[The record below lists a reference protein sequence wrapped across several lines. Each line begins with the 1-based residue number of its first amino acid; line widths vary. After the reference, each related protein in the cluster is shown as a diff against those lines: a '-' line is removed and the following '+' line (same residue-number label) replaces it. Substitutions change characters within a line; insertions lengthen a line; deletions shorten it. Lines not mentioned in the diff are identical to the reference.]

1 MHPIRILHVFGR
13 VDRGGAETMIM
24 NLYRNIDKS
33 LIQFDFA
40 VHTNDICDYEEEIMG
55 LGGKIYRLPQFNGIN
70 IINYINAWRNFFKIH
85 QEYKIIHGHMYSI
98 ASIYLLIA
106 KSYGLYTIAHSHST
120 SNGSGIKSIV
130 KDIFCLPLKYICD
143 YKMAC
148 GIDAAK
154 WLFGEKR
161 IRENSFHLLKN
172 AINLEEYFCKDE
184 MNESLSNKERIV
196 CGHIG
201 RFVEVKNHRFLVD
214 VFFEYHKLNPNSI
227 LLLIGTGELED
238 IIKEYVVK
246 LRLEKTVFF
255 LGNQKNVKKHLR
267 KMDVFIFPSIYEGL
281 PLALVEAQASG
292 IQCFISDTISDEV
305 CITSCINKLSL
316 KESASV
322 WARCIKGKNLM
333 KKNTHSELRNA
344 GYDIENTVQWL
355 SKFYINHYK
364 LR

>member
-1 MHPIRILHVFGR
+1 MSPIRILHVFGR
-13 VDRGGAETMIM
+13 MDRGGAETMVM
-24 NLYRNIDKS
+24 NLYRNIDRN

-40 VHTNDICDYEEEIMG
+40 VHTTDICDYEKEISG
-55 LGGKIYRLPQFNGIN
+55 LGGKIYRFPQFNGIN
-70 IINYINAWRNFFKIH
+70 IMNYMNSWKNFLKKH

-98 ASIYLLIA
+98 ASIYLLIS
-106 KSYGLYTIAHSHST
+106 KRYGLYTIAHSHST

-148 GIDAAK
+148 SIDAAK
-154 WLFGEKR
+154 WLFGEKI

-172 AINLEEYFCKDE
+172 AINLEEYSCK
-184 MNESLSNKERIV
+184 NEILPNKEGIV

-214 VFFEYHKLNPNSI
+214 VFFEYHKLDPSATLI
-227 LLLIGTGELED
+227 LIGTGELED
-238 IIKEYVVK
+238 IIREYVVK
-246 LRLEKTVFF
+246 LGLEKAVFF

-267 KMDVFIFPSIYEGL
+267 KMDVFIFPSMYEGV

-355 SKFYINHYK
+355 SEFYINHYNVEVN
-364 LR
+364 